1 MATIHVKGAISFEV
15 QYLEEIAERL
25 TKFYGREVLVSDYE
39 RYLDP
44 EGCEF
49 TIFGDV
55 YTSYQTKNS

>member
-1 MATIHVKGAISFEV
+1 MIHVKGVINFDV

-25 TKFYGREVLVSDYE
+25 TKLYGREVLVSDYE

-55 YTSYQTKNS
+55 YTSYQTE